1 MNDIYDYL
9 KYNNYIKYENKKE
22 RSKNLKKKCDII
34 VKKLNDSDDSDDSSD
49 ESIDIITE
57 YNNNEKLKLKRIDK
71 LVENKN
77 LITDENINILFRKY
91 SKQLNDYYYIDNDVD
106 KLKKGGYI
114 KYINLNND
122 LNYGGIL
129 INIDNLNNL
138 SKMKLILK
146 NNYTN
151 KIYKIN
157 FLNNY
162 IFYKSHKTQNDN
174 FRKLFFKLTNLK

>member
-9 KYNNYIKYENKKE
+9 KFNNYIKYESENKKIN
-22 RSKNLKKKCDII
+22 NLKKKCNII
-34 VKKLNDSDDSDDSSD
+34 VKKLNDSDDDSDDS
-49 ESIDIITE
+49 IDIVTE
-57 YNNNEKLKLKRIDK
+57 YDNYEKTKLKRIDK
-71 LVENKN
+71 LVREKE
-77 LITDENINILFRKY
+77 LIADENINKLFRKY
-91 SKQLNDYYYIDNDVD
+91 SEKLENYYYIDNDID

-114 KYINLNND
+114 KYINLNNK

-129 INIDNLNNL
+129 INIENLNNISEMNL
-138 SKMKLILK
+138 VIK

-151 KIYKIN
+151 KIFKIN

-174 FRKLFFKLTNLK
+174 FRKLFFKLSNIK